1 MNRDKTKDRAQIQQE
16 YVDWYVNGL
25 SITDMM
31 RQIAD
36 EMHDD
41 LNMLDDKELVKELGQ
56 DLQPDIP
63 AVAGAGDEGDLV

>member
-1 MNRDKTKDRAQIQQE
+1 MNREKTKDRAQIQQE

-41 LNMLDDKELVKELGQ
+41 LDMLDDKELVKEVKCYAPEIVENLT
-56 DLQPDIP
+56 LMIS
-63 AVAGAGDEGDLV
+63 